1 MKLIGPFH
9 QLLTFDSLPLRGAI
23 LDDQIEILDQGGV
36 IVNDSG
42 RIVAVGYFKD
52 LQTKYKDEMVQEHY
66 LDEPIV
72 GIPGLVDAHTHIC
85 FAGSRH
91 LDYAARNAG
100 KTYLEIAKE
109 GGGIKDTVQKTR
121 MADEAILFQNT
132 LKRVGQS
139 LRNGITTLE
148 IKSGYGLDKVNEIKQ
163 LEVITKVNKISEI
176 DIVPTCLAAHVVPY
190 EFGSNAS
197 VYMEYITREILPE
210 IKLKGLSNRVDV
222 FIEEEAFNVELS
234 RNYLE
239 HAKGMGFSITIHAD
253 QFTTGGSALGAS
265 LGALSV
271 DHLEASGEN
280 EVDIL
285 GKSNTVSTVL
295 PGASLGLGVNF
306 APARKLLDAGAILA
320 IASDWNPGSAPMGDL
335 LVQASILG
343 AYEKLTS
350 AEVLA
355 GLTYRAAAALGLDNI
370 GRLNK
375 GFLADIIGFQCEDYR
390 EILYHQGQLKPALIW
405 KKGKK
410 I

>member
-52 LQTKYKDEMVQEHY
+52 LQTKYKDEIVQEHY